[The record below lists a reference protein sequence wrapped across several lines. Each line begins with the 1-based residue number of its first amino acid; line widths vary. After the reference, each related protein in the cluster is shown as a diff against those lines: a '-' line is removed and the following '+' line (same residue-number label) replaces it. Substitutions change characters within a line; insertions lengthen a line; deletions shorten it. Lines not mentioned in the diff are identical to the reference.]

1 MVVDVGG
8 GSTELVL
15 GDRDTVRAGYS
26 MDIGSVR
33 LTERHLHDDP
43 PTAAQI
49 AAAEA
54 DIRAALAAGRG
65 GGAGQ
70 RGPQPDRRLRLG
82 HHRGR
87 ARARPGPS
95 TTRTGSTTPA
105 SRPPTSA
112 RSPPTCCGSTRAQ
125 RAEHTVINAGRVDVI
140 AAGALILRE
149 VVDAVGV
156 TELVASEYD
165 ILDGLARSVR
175 ERGTAWSHPGAPAGG
190 AGTGNA
196 GAAGRPKVEMAPD
209 GAAWTRPDPR

>member
-1 MVVDVGG
+1 MVVDIGG

-15 GDRDTVRAGYS
+15 GDAGHRPGRLS
-26 MDIGSVR
+26 MDIGCVR

-54 DIRAALAAGRG
+54 DIRAALAEAAVEVPVSGARSLVGVAGSVTTV
-65 GGAGQ
+65 AA
-70 RGPQPDRRLRLG
+70 LALG
-82 HHRGR
+82 LP
-87 ARARPGPS
+87 AYDP
-95 TTRTGSTTPA
+95 TGSTTPA
-105 SRPPTSA
+105 SRPPTSG
-112 RSPPTCCGSTRAQ
+112 RSRPTCSAAPGPSGPRIPVM
-125 RAEHTVINAGRVDVI
+125 HPGRVDVI
-140 AAGALILRE
+140 GAGALILRV

-196 GAAGRPKVEMAPD
+196 RAAGRPKVEMAPD